1 MKFKITKTHIDGI
14 IIIDPIIFKD
24 ERGFFLETYNKKEF
38 ASLGLD
44 VEFVQD
50 NHSKSKKGVLRGL
63 HFQSK
68 YPQGKLLRV
77 TKGKVWD
84 VAVDLRKE
92 SSTFGKW
99 CGIELSGENKKM
111 FYVPEGFAHGF
122 ITLEEDT
129 EFQYKCTD
137 FYYPEYEDGIIWN
150 DKLIDV
156 KWPFSDYGINET
168 EIIISKKDRILGNF
182 DIEKKYF

>member
-1 MKFKITKTHIDGI
+1 MKFKITHTHIDGI
-14 IIIDPIIFKD
+14 LIIESTIFED

-44 VEFVQD
+44 IEFVQD

-68 YPQGKLLRV
+68 HPQGKLLRV

-99 CGIELSGENKKM
+99 YGIELSEKNKKM

-137 FYYPEYEDGIIWN
+137 IYYPEYEDGIVWN
-150 DKLIDV
+150 DKLINV
-156 KWPFSDYGINET
+156 KWPFLDYGINET
-168 EIIISKKDRILGNF
+168 EIIISKKDKKLANF
-182 DIEKKYF
+182 DIEKRYF